1 MQKFFLL
8 FIILTII
15 SSLFTVC
22 SAAQKDSDIPVLPVS
37 QFDPVFPDRDP
48 ETRMLVNNK
57 RWFKA
62 YAGQGIIYIRNH
74 GVTTANI
81 YINDKKVSSGAAFST
96 ANGVTAVNI
105 GKYTCDNINYLR
117 VEDIVPGRTTDDKNP
132 ASFELFMPYPVLST
146 GTPESA
152 GMSSAKLAVIDKLIN
167 SEVAKNF
174 PSAQL
179 VVIKNGKIIKNS
191 SYGYLQNW
199 DKYREIPVSDRKKMT
214 LDDIYDLASNSKMYA
229 TNYALMKLVSEGKIS
244 VDDKICKYL
253 PEFAGGGRENIV
265 LRNLLVHNAGFAP
278 EIFFH
283 KAKDEWFSQDAAKT
297 KTLLMKAPL
306 TYPTGSRSQYSDTD
320 FMLLGLV
327 IEAVTNMP
335 LDKYVEENIYQ
346 PLGLTH
352 TLYNPLRKG
361 FTPEQC
367 AATERN
373 GNTRDGRVNFPNVRT
388 YTLRGE
394 VHDEKAFYSMDGIA
408 GHAGL
413 FSNSSDLAVL
423 MQMMLNNGGYG
434 NFKLCDLITEN
445 YFTQMATGIPY
456 RGLGWLKPGWY
467 SVDDMKYLFG
477 PYASNQAFGHNGWT
491 GTLTIIDPAH
501 DLAIAL
507 LTNCINSPGLPNDPN
522 GFVHKS
528 PPFETGLLGSIT
540 ALVYEAE
547 IK

>member
-1 MQKFFLL
+1 MHKIILL
-8 FIILTII
+8 FILLTVI

-22 SAAQKDSDIPVLPVS
+22 SATQNDSDIPVSPVS
-37 QFDPVFPDRDP
+37 QFDPVFQDRDP
-48 ETRMLVNNK
+48 ETRLLVNNK

-62 YAGQGIIYIRNH
+62 YAGQGIMYIRNH

-81 YINDKKVSSGAAFST
+81 YINDRKVNTGSAL
-96 ANGVTAVNI
+96 TAVNGVAAI
-105 GKYTCDNINYLR
+105 NISKYTCNNTNYLR
-117 VEDIVPGRTTDDKNP
+117 VEDILPTSSATEKSP
-132 ASFELFMPYPVLST
+132 AYFEIFLPYPVLSRD
-146 GTPESA
+146 TPESV
-152 GMSSAKLAVIDKLIN
+152 GMSSAKLAVIDTLIN
-167 SEVAKNF
+167 SEVAKNY

-191 SYGYLQNW
+191 AYGYMQNW
-199 DKYREIPVSDRKKMT
+199 DKYQEIPVDARKKMT
-214 LDDIYDLASNSKMYA
+214 LADIYDLASNSKMYA

-253 PEFAGGGRENIV
+253 PEFTGGGRENIV

-278 EIFFH
+278 EILFH
-283 KAKDEWFSQDAAKT
+283 KTKGEWFSQDAAKT
-297 KTLLMKAPL
+297 RALLMQAPI

-320 FMLLGLV
+320 FMLLGIV
-327 IEAVTNMP
+327 IEAVTKMP

-346 PLGLTH
+346 PLGLSH
-352 TLYNPLRKG
+352 TMYNPLRKG
-361 FTPEQC
+361 FSPEQC

-373 GNTRDGRVNFPNVRT
+373 GNTRDGRVDFPNVRT

-394 VHDEKAFYSMDGIA
+394 VHDEKAFYSMDGVA

-434 NFKLCDLITEN
+434 NFKLCDLITED

-456 RGLGWLKPGWY
+456 RGLGWIKPGSY
-467 SVDDMKYLFG
+467 GVDDMKYLFG